1 MINGRGDSGYRA
13 GLDGDADADD
23 AGQRAPLS
31 AHALG
36 RHFGAVGPQCRFRRC
51 CRAARGPGRVIG
63 TPLVRHVPRRRRG
76 AAQYGATSDGAR
88 ALLDDAGPLRRTED
102 STRILQALDDEDP
115 DDGAGGALVP
125 A

>member
-76 AAQYGATSDGAR
+76 CERSRYSRG
-88 ALLDDAGPLRRTED
+88 LRSRY
-102 STRILQALDDEDP
+102 S
-115 DDGAGGALVP
+115 AGGGSW
-125 A
+125 